1 MSGRASRERTGDRRA
16 TAPIPLAG
24 DVSLREQAVDPARSA
39 LLLVDLQNGLCGEGE
54 RAAHPTRAEFF
65 DRVRDVVVP
74 AGQRLVHA
82 CRAAGVEVIYTVIE
96 SLTLDGRDRGLDHKI
111 SGIFAAKGSWEAQVI
126 EPLAPDANDIVIPKT
141 TSSLFN
147 STGFDH
153 VLRNLGIESLMVMG
167 VVTDQCVEST
177 IRDGCDHGYLMTLV
191 EDGCAAWSP
200 HRHTESLQ
208 ALKGYCRIRTSHQ
221 LLEEIPA

>member
-1 MSGRASRERTGDRRA
+1 MDKHA
-16 TAPIPLAG
+16 TATIPLAG
-24 DVSLREQAVDPARSA
+24 DVSLREQAVDPASSA
-39 LLLVDLQNGLCGEGE
+39 LLLVDLQNGQCGTEA
-54 RAAHPTRAEFF
+54 RAMHPTRAEFF
-65 DRVRDVVVP
+65 DRVQDVVIP
-74 AGQRLVHA
+74 AGQRLIHA
-82 CRAAGVEVIYTVIE
+82 CRAAGAEVIYTVIE

-126 EPLAPDANDIVIPKT
+126 EPLAPGDNDIVIPKT

-147 STGFDH
+147 STGFDR

-167 VVTDQCVEST
+167 VVTDQCVETT

-200 HRHTESLQ
+200 HRHTESLLG
-208 ALKGYCRIRTSHQ
+208 LKGYCRVRTSRE
-221 LLEEIPA
+221 LVAEIAA